1 MSKKTDSKEFL
12 WQPKYWGSWL
22 GVFILWVS
30 AKLPYRWQLQLG
42 KGLGVL
48 AYKIMKSRRRI
59 AAINVSKCF
68 PEYSTEKVDAM
79 VRENFIAFGQGILS
93 SAVAWWASD
102 KRLKKLLHKV
112 NGLEHLEAA
121 FAKGKGVII
130 LTAHFLF
137 DEMGAHLTKLAC
149 QQTFSVMHRRQ
160 SDKVFEKTLQKGRT
174 RYFNKVIIRDNVRG
188 MIRALKQNHAV
199 VYLPDQNFEREHS
212 IFVPFM
218 GVNTLTLTATA
229 RFAKINNCV
238 VVPEFCYQSAD
249 GKGYEL
255 DIWPALENYPTGDDH
270 EDAIRINQILEKAIR
285 KHPTQY
291 MWIHRRFKIRP
302 DGEADFYQ

>member
-1 MSKKTDSKEFL
+1 MSKKTAENQCY
-12 WQPKYWGSWL
+12 WQPKYWGSWFA
-22 GVFILWVS
+22 VFLLWLFS
-30 AKLPYRWQLQLG
+30 QLPYAWQLSLG
-42 KGLGVL
+42 KGLGLL

-59 AAINVSKCF
+59 AAINLQKCF
-68 PEYSTEKVDAM
+68 PEKAPLEIENM
-79 VRENFIAFGQGILS
+79 VQKNFIAFGQGLLS
-93 SAVAWWASD
+93 GAMAWWASD
-102 KRLKKLLHKV
+102 KRLRKLVRRV

-121 FAKGKGVII
+121 FAEGRGVII

-137 DEMGAHLTKLAC
+137 DEMGAHLTNLVC
-149 QQTFSVMHRRQ
+149 QGTYNVMHRRQ
-160 SDKVFEKTLQKGRT
+160 SDKVFEKTLQKGR
-174 RYFNKVIIRDNVRG
+174 RKYFKHVIIRDNVRG
-188 MIRALKQNHAV
+188 MIRALKQNEAV

-238 VVPEFCYQSAD
+238 VVPEFCYQSDD

-255 DIWPALENYPTGDDH
+255 DIWPALENYPSGDEYQDTVL
-270 EDAIRINQILEKAIR
+270 INQLLEKAIR

-302 DGEADFYQ
+302 EGEADFYQ

>member
-1 MSKKTDSKEFL
+1 MSKKTSENEFL
-12 WQPKYWGSWL
+12 WHPKYWGSWFA
-22 GVFILWVS
+22 VFILWS
-30 AKLPYRWQLQLG
+30 LAQLPYAWQLQIG
-42 KGLGVL
+42 KGLGLL

-59 AAINVSKCF
+59 AAINLQKCF
-68 PEYSTEKVDAM
+68 PEKSSLQIGDM
-79 VRENFIAFGQGILS
+79 VRENFIAFGQGLLS
-93 SAVAWWASD
+93 SAMAWWASE
-102 KRLKKLLHKV
+102 KRLHQLMRRV

-137 DEMGAHLTKLAC
+137 DEMGAHLTNLAC
-149 QQTFSVMHRRQ
+149 QGTYNVMHRRQ
-160 SDKVFEKTLQKGRT
+160 TDKVFEKTLQKGRSK
-174 RYFNKVIIRDNVRG
+174 YFKNVIIRDNVRG
-188 MIRALKQNHAV
+188 MIRALKNNEAV

-212 IFVPFM
+212 IFAPFM

-238 VVPEFCYQSAD
+238 VVPEFCYQSED

-255 DIWPALENYPTGDDH
+255 DIWPALENYPSGDEYQDTVL
-270 EDAIRINQILEKAIR
+270 INQLLEKAIR